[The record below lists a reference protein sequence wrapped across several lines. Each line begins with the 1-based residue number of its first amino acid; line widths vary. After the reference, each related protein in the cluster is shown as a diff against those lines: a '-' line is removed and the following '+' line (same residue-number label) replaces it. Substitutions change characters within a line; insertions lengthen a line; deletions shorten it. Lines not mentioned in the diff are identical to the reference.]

1 MRKVKETIE
10 ERRESVNK
18 VEQIVGRLTE
28 DLKTMIDTKM
38 VVGEAIET
46 RSATIIPISKVSVG
60 FIAGGGE
67 YDKTDADEKNIPFAG
82 GSGAGY
88 SVTPVGFIVVRATD
102 VKLIKVSPNEIASK
116 ILEMVPDVV
125 EAINNQIKK

>member
-1 MRKVKETIE
+1 MRKYKADNEVNELND
-10 ERRESVNK
+10 NK
-18 VEQIVGRLTE
+18 VEQLIGRLTE
-28 DLKTMIDTKM
+28 QLKTMIDTKM

-46 RSATIIPISKVSVG
+46 KSVTVIPISKVSVG

-67 YDKTDADEKNIPFAG
+67 YNKSKEESQSIPFAG

-88 SVTPVGFIVVRATD
+88 SVTPVGFIIVRATD
-102 VKLIKVSPNEIASK
+102 VKLIKVAPNEIAGK
-116 ILEMVPDVV
+116 ILEMVPEVV